1 MSVDKEIYLINNGL
15 SCKEIYEKINKEYLL
30 KKKQGF
36 SLNNNDKRVLSKLKS
51 EKKTNFH

>member
-36 SLNNNDKRVLSKLKS
+36 SLNNND
-51 EKKTNFH
+51 